1 MKEKSRFVC
10 QHCGYES
17 AKWLGKCSE
26 CNSWNSFVEEKAV
39 TAKSQKYTFEAG
51 KVSKVS
57 AISDVESREEDRYST
72 GLKELDKVLGGGLVV
87 GSLVLIGGEPGIG
100 KSTLVLQMCEE
111 LSKKY
116 GSVLY
121 ISGEESV
128 SQIKM
133 RANRLKATSKNI
145 FLVSETNIKLIEKHI
160 YETKARVVIVDSIQT
175 MFNEDIPSAP
185 GSVSQVRENA
195 AKLMYISKGSGV
207 SIFLVGHVTKEGA
220 IAGPRVLEH
229 LVDTVLYFE
238 GDKNHNFRI
247 LRSYKNRFGPA
258 NEIAVFEMSESGL
271 KEVENPSALFLAE
284 RSPDSSG
291 SVIIAAMEGTRPYL
305 VEIQALV
312 SPSYFGMP
320 QRRASGLDYNRFTLL
335 AAVLE
340 KRGGFNLGN
349 QDIFVN
355 VAGGVTVDEPAADL
369 GVIVAIASSIRDVA
383 TDPKTVCFGEVGLG
397 GEIRA
402 VSQVVERIK
411 ESARLGF
418 GRCIIPE
425 SNMKGLSIKE
435 KIEVTGA
442 RYIRDVIKTIIT

>member
-1 MKEKSRFVC
+1 MKAKVKFVC
-10 QHCGYES
+10 QNCGYES
-17 AKWLGKCSE
+17 ARWLGKCSE
-26 CNSWNSFVEEKAV
+26 CNSWNSFVEEKTV
-39 TAKSQKYTFEAG
+39 TEKSQKYTFEAG
-51 KVSKVS
+51 KTSKVS
-57 AISDVESREEDRYST
+57 AITDIEGREEDRYNT
-72 GLKELDKVLGGGLVV
+72 GINELNKVLGGGLVI

-100 KSTLVLQMCEE
+100 KSTLVLQMCNE

-121 ISGEESV
+121 ISGEESI

-133 RANRLKATSKNI
+133 RANRLKAVSKDI
-145 FLVSETNIKLIEKHI
+145 FLVSETNIKVIEKHI
-160 YETKARVVIVDSIQT
+160 QT
-175 MFNEDIPSAP
+175 IFNEDIPSAP

-195 AKLMYISKGSGV
+195 TKLMYISKGSGV
-207 SIFLVGHVTKEGA
+207 SIFLVGHVTKDGS

-258 NEIAVFEMSESGL
+258 NEIAVFEMAEGGL

-284 RSPDSSG
+284 RTADASG
-291 SVIIAAMEGTRPYL
+291 SVIISAMEGTRPFL

-320 QRRASGLDYNRFTLL
+320 QRRASGVDYNRFTLL

-340 KRGGFNLGN
+340 KRGGFNLAN

-355 VAGGVTVDEPAADL
+355 VAGGVSVDEPAADL
-369 GVIVAIASSIRDVA
+369 GVVVAIASSIRDIP
-383 TDPKTVCFGEVGLG
+383 TDAKTVCFGEVGLG

-402 VSQVVERIK
+402 VSQVTERIK
-411 ESARLGF
+411 EAARLGF
-418 GRCIIPE
+418 TKCIVPQ
-425 SNMKGLSIKE
+425 SNMNGLVIKD
-435 KIEVTGA
+435 KIQVQGA
-442 RYIRDVIKTIIT
+442 RYIRDVLNTIF

>member
-51 KVSKVS
+51 KASKVS
-57 AISDVESREEDRYST
+57 AITDIENKEEDRYST
-72 GLKELDKVLGGGLVV
+72 GIKELDKVLGGGLVV

-121 ISGEESV
+121 ISGEEST

-145 FLVSETNIKLIEKHI
+145 FLVSETNIKAIEKHI

-291 SVIIAAMEGTRPYL
+291 SVIIAAMEGTRPFL

-355 VAGGVTVDEPAADL
+355 VAGGVSVDEPAADL
-369 GVIVAIASSIRDVA
+369 GVVVAIASSIRDVA

-411 ESARLGF
+411 EASRLGF
-418 GRCIIPE
+418 SRCIIPE
-425 SNMKGLSIKE
+425 SNKKGLVVKE
-435 KIEVTGA
+435 KIEVVGA
-442 RYIRDVIKTIIT
+442 RYIREVIKMIIT

>member
-1 MKEKSRFVC
+1 MKAKVKFVC

-17 AKWLGKCSE
+17 ARWLGKCSE
-26 CNSWNSFVEEKAV
+26 CNSWNSFVEEKTV
-39 TAKSQKYTFEAG
+39 TEKSQKYTFEAG

-57 AISDVESREEDRYST
+57 AITDVEGKDADRYDT
-72 GLKELDKVLGGGLVV
+72 GINELNKVLGGGLVI

-100 KSTLVLQMCEE
+100 KSTLVLQMCNE

-121 ISGEESV
+121 ISGEESIA
-128 SQIKM
+128 QIKM
-133 RANRLKATSKNI
+133 RATRLKAVSKDI
-145 FLVSETNIKLIEKHI
+145 FLVSETNIKVIEKHI
-160 YETKARVVIVDSIQT
+160 YETKPKVVIIDSIQT
-175 MFNEDIPSAP
+175 IFNEDIPSAP

-195 AKLMYISKGSGV
+195 TKLMYISKGSGV
-207 SIFLVGHVTKEGA
+207 SIFLVGHVTKDGN

-258 NEIAVFEMSESGL
+258 NEIAVFEMAEGGL

-284 RSPDSSG
+284 RTADASG
-291 SVIIAAMEGTRPYL
+291 SVIISAMEGTRPFL

-335 AAVLE
+335 SAVLE
-340 KRGGFNLGN
+340 KRGGFNLAN

-355 VAGGVTVDEPAADL
+355 VAGGVSVDEPAADL
-369 GVIVAIASSIRDVA
+369 GVVVAIASSIRDIP
-383 TDPKTVCFGEVGLG
+383 TDAKTVCFGEVGLG

-402 VSQVVERIK
+402 VSQVTERIK
-411 ESARLGF
+411 EAARLGF
-418 GRCIIPE
+418 TKCIVPQ
-425 SNMKGLSIKE
+425 SNMNGLVIKE
-435 KIEVTGA
+435 KIQVQGA
-442 RYIRDVIKTIIT
+442 RYIRDVLNTIF

>member
-1 MKEKSRFVC
+1 MKSKIKYVC

-17 AKWLGKCSE
+17 ARWLGKCPE
-26 CNSWNSFVEEKAV
+26 CNSWSSFVEEKSV
-39 TAKSQKYTFEAG
+39 TEKSQKYTFEAG
-51 KVSKVS
+51 KTSKVS
-57 AISDVESREEDRYST
+57 AITDIEAREEDRYNT
-72 GLKELDKVLGGGLVV
+72 GINELNKVLGGGLVI

-100 KSTLVLQMCEE
+100 KSTLVLQMCNE

-121 ISGEESV
+121 ISGEESI

-133 RANRLKATSKNI
+133 RATRLKAISKDI
-145 FLVSETNIKLIEKHI
+145 FLVSETNIKVIEKHI
-160 YETKARVVIVDSIQT
+160 YETKPKVVIIDSIQT
-175 MFNEDIPSAP
+175 IFNEDIPSAP

-195 AKLMYISKGSGV
+195 TKLMYISKGSGV
-207 SIFLVGHVTKEGA
+207 SIFLVGHVTKDGA

-238 GDKNHNFRI
+238 GDKNHNFRL

-258 NEIAVFEMSESGL
+258 NEIAVFEMGEGGL

-284 RSPDSSG
+284 RTAETSG
-291 SVIIAAMEGTRPYL
+291 SVIIAAMEGTRPFL

-340 KRGGFNLGN
+340 KRGGFNLAN

-355 VAGGVTVDEPAADL
+355 VAGGVSVDEPAADL
-369 GVIVAIASSIRDVA
+369 GVIVAIASSIRDVP
-383 TDPKTVCFGEVGLG
+383 TEPKTVCFGEVGLG

-402 VSQVVERIK
+402 VSQVTERIK
-411 ESARLGF
+411 EAVRLGF
-418 GRCIIPE
+418 TRCIVPQ
-425 SNMKGLSIKE
+425 SNMNGLIIKD
-435 KIEVTGA
+435 KIKVEGA
-442 RYIRDVIKTIIT
+442 KYIRDVLNIVF

>member
-1 MKEKSRFVC
+1 MKSKIKYVC

-17 AKWLGKCSE
+17 ARWLGKCPE
-26 CNSWNSFVEEKAV
+26 CNSWSSFVEEKSV
-39 TAKSQKYTFEAG
+39 TEKSQKYTFEAG
-51 KVSKVS
+51 KTSKVS
-57 AISDVESREEDRYST
+57 AITDIEAREEDRYNT
-72 GLKELDKVLGGGLVV
+72 GINELNKVLGGGLVI

-100 KSTLVLQMCEE
+100 KSTLVLQMCNE

-121 ISGEESV
+121 ISGEESI

-133 RANRLKATSKNI
+133 RATRLKAISKNI
-145 FLVSETNIKLIEKHI
+145 FLVSETNIKVIEKHI
-160 YETKARVVIVDSIQT
+160 YETKPKVVIIDSIQT
-175 MFNEDIPSAP
+175 IFNEDIPSAP

-195 AKLMYISKGSGV
+195 TKLMYISKGSGV
-207 SIFLVGHVTKEGA
+207 SIFLVGHVTKDGA

-238 GDKNHNFRI
+238 GDKNHNFRL

-258 NEIAVFEMSESGL
+258 NEIAVFEMGEGGL

-284 RSPDSSG
+284 RTAETSG
-291 SVIIAAMEGTRPYL
+291 SVIIAAMEGTRPFL

-340 KRGGFNLGN
+340 KRGGFNLAN

-355 VAGGVTVDEPAADL
+355 VAGGVSVDEPAADL
-369 GVIVAIASSIRDVA
+369 GVIVAIASSIRDVP
-383 TDPKTVCFGEVGLG
+383 TEPKTVCFGEVGLG

-402 VSQVVERIK
+402 VSQVTERIK
-411 ESARLGF
+411 EAVRLGF
-418 GRCIIPE
+418 TRCIVPQ
-425 SNMKGLSIKE
+425 SNMNGLIIKD
-435 KIEVTGA
+435 KIKVEGA
-442 RYIRDVIKTIIT
+442 KYIRDVLNIVF

>member
-1 MKEKSRFVC
+1 MKAKVKFVC

-17 AKWLGKCSE
+17 ARWLGKCSE
-26 CNSWNSFVEEKAV
+26 CNSWNSFVEEKMI
-39 TAKSQKYTFEAG
+39 TEKSQKYTFEAG
-51 KVSKVS
+51 KTSKVS
-57 AISDVESREEDRYST
+57 AITDIEGREEDRYNT
-72 GLKELDKVLGGGLVV
+72 GINELNKVLGGGLVI

-100 KSTLVLQMCEE
+100 KSTLVLQMCNE

-116 GSVLY
+116 GTVLY
-121 ISGEESV
+121 ISGEESI

-133 RANRLKATSKNI
+133 RANRLKAVSKDI
-145 FLVSETNIKLIEKHI
+145 FLVSETNIKVIEKHI
-160 YETKARVVIVDSIQT
+160 YETKPRVVIIDSIQT
-175 MFNEDIPSAP
+175 IFNEDIPSAP

-195 AKLMYISKGSGV
+195 TKLMYISKGSGI
-207 SIFLVGHVTKEGA
+207 SIFLVGHVTKDGS

-258 NEIAVFEMSESGL
+258 NEIAVFEMAEGGL

-284 RSPDSSG
+284 RTADASG
-291 SVIIAAMEGTRPYL
+291 SVIISAMEGTRPFL

-320 QRRASGLDYNRFTLL
+320 QRRASGVDYNRFTLL

-340 KRGGFNLGN
+340 KRGGFNLAN

-355 VAGGVTVDEPAADL
+355 VAGGVSVDEPAADL
-369 GVIVAIASSIRDVA
+369 GVVIAIASSIRDIP
-383 TDPKTVCFGEVGLG
+383 TDSKTVCFGEVGLG

-402 VSQVVERIK
+402 VSQVTERIK
-411 ESARLGF
+411 EAARLGF
-418 GRCIIPE
+418 SRCIVPQ
-425 SNMKGLSIKE
+425 SNMNGLVMKD
-435 KIEVTGA
+435 KIQVTGA
-442 RYIRDVIKTIIT
+442 RYIREVLNTIF

>member
-1 MKEKSRFVC
+1 MKAKVKFVC
-10 QHCGYES
+10 QNCGYES
-17 AKWLGKCSE
+17 ARWLGKGSE
-26 CNSWNSFVEEKAV
+26 CNSWNSFVEEKTV
-39 TAKSQKYTFEAG
+39 TEKSQKYTFEAR
-51 KVSKVS
+51 KNSKVS
-57 AISDVESREEDRYST
+57 AITDIEGRKQDKYNT
-72 GLKELDKVLGGGLVV
+72 GINELNKVLGGGLVI

-100 KSTLVLQMCEE
+100 KSTLVLQMCNE

-121 ISGEESV
+121 ISGEESI

-133 RANRLKATSKNI
+133 RANRLKAVSKDI
-145 FLVSETNIKLIEKHI
+145 FLVSETNIKVIEKHI
-160 YETKARVVIVDSIQT
+160 YEAKPKVVIIDSIQT
-175 MFNEDIPSAP
+175 IFNEDIPSAP

-195 AKLMYISKGSGV
+195 TKLMYISKGSGV
-207 SIFLVGHVTKEGA
+207 SIFLVGHVTKDGS

-258 NEIAVFEMSESGL
+258 NEIAVFEM
-271 KEVENPSALFLAE
+271 AE
-284 RSPDSSG
+284 GAADASG
-291 SVIIAAMEGTRPYL
+291 SVIISAMEGTRPFL

-320 QRRASGLDYNRFTLL
+320 QRRASGVDYNRFTLL

-340 KRGGFNLGN
+340 KRGGFNLAN

-355 VAGGVTVDEPAADL
+355 VAGGVSVDEPAADL
-369 GVIVAIASSIRDVA
+369 GVVVAIASSIRDIP
-383 TDPKTVCFGEVGLG
+383 TDAKTVCFGEVGLG

-402 VSQVVERIK
+402 VSQVTERIK
-411 ESARLGF
+411 EAARLGF
-418 GRCIIPE
+418 TKCIVPQ
-425 SNMKGLSIKE
+425 SNMNGLVIKD
-435 KIEVTGA
+435 KIQVQGA
-442 RYIRDVIKTIIT
+442 RYIRDVLNTIF

>member
-17 AKWLGKCSE
+17 AKWLGKCPE

-39 TAKSQKYTFEAG
+39 TAKSQKYAFEAG
-51 KVSKVS
+51 KASKVS
-57 AISDVESREEDRYST
+57 AITDIENKAEDRYST
-72 GLKELDKVLGGGLVV
+72 GIKELDKVLGGGLVV

-121 ISGEESV
+121 ISGEES
-128 SQIKM
+128 STQIKM
-133 RANRLKATSKNI
+133 RADRLKLTSKNI
-145 FLVSETNIKLIEKHI
+145 FLVSETNIKAIEKHI

-258 NEIAVFEMSESGL
+258 NEIAVFEMSETGL

-291 SVIIAAMEGTRPYL
+291 SVIISAMEGTRPYL

-340 KRGGFNLGN
+340 KRGGFNLAN

-369 GVIVAIASSIRDVA
+369 GVVVAIASSIRDIP

-402 VSQVVERIK
+402 VSQVIERIK
-411 ESARLGF
+411 EAARLGF

-425 SNMKGLSIKE
+425 SNMKGLVVKE
-435 KIEVTGA
+435 KIEVAGA

>member
-1 MKEKSRFVC
+1 MKSKIKYVC

-17 AKWLGKCSE
+17 ARWLGKCPE
-26 CNSWNSFVEEKAV
+26 CNSWSSFVEEKSV
-39 TAKSQKYTFEAG
+39 TEKSQKYTFEAG
-51 KVSKVS
+51 KTSKVS
-57 AISDVESREEDRYST
+57 AITDVEAREEDRYNT
-72 GLKELDKVLGGGLVV
+72 GINELNKVLGGGLVI

-100 KSTLVLQMCEE
+100 KSTLVLQMCNE

-121 ISGEESV
+121 ISGEESI

-133 RANRLKATSKNI
+133 RATRLKAISKDI
-145 FLVSETNIKLIEKHI
+145 FLVSETNIKVIEKHI
-160 YETKARVVIVDSIQT
+160 YETKPKVVIIDSIQT
-175 MFNEDIPSAP
+175 IFNEDIPSAP

-195 AKLMYISKGSGV
+195 TKLMYISKGSGV
-207 SIFLVGHVTKEGA
+207 SIFLVGHVTKDGA

-238 GDKNHNFRI
+238 GDKNHNFRL

-258 NEIAVFEMSESGL
+258 NEIAVFEMGEGGL

-284 RSPDSSG
+284 RTADTSG
-291 SVIIAAMEGTRPYL
+291 SVIIAAMEGTRPFL

-340 KRGGFNLGN
+340 KRGGFNLAN

-355 VAGGVTVDEPAADL
+355 VAGGVSVDEPAADL
-369 GVIVAIASSIRDVA
+369 GVIVAIASSIRDVP
-383 TDPKTVCFGEVGLG
+383 TEPKTVCFGEVGLG

-402 VSQVVERIK
+402 VSQVTERIK
-411 ESARLGF
+411 EAARLGF
-418 GRCIIPE
+418 TRCIVPQ
-425 SNMKGLSIKE
+425 SNMSGLVIKD
-435 KIEVTGA
+435 KIKVEGA
-442 RYIRDVIKTIIT
+442 KYIRDVLNIVF